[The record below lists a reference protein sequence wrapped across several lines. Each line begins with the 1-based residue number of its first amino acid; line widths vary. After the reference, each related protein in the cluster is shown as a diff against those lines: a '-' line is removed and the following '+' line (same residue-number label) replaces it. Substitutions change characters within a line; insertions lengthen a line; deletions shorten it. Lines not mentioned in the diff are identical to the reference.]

1 MKNKTIIA
9 LVVVGVLAVCGIGCI
24 GTVLGFRTDCVGA
37 EAGIEAQYKANQSS
51 YDTMWKTFREMAQV
65 PAMYESHLKD
75 VWSGVISG
83 RYQDNGKLLMAVKE
97 DNPKLDP
104 SMYTKI
110 QLAIDANR
118 TRFNQDQTELVDK
131 KRQYE
136 VILKGNTALVANGFF
151 GFPHIDLA
159 KYDIVTS
166 DETEKAFTDKKA
178 GEIKL
183 Q

>member
-1 MKNKTIIA
+1 MKNKTIII
-9 LVVVGVLAVCGIGCI
+9 LVVAGVLALCGVGCV
-24 GTVLGFRTDCVGA
+24 GTVLGFRTDCVQS
-37 EAGIEAQYKANQSS
+37 EAGIEAQYKANQAS

-65 PAMYESHLKD
+65 PAMYEAHLKD
-75 VWSGVISG
+75 VWAGVISG
-83 RYQDNGKLLMAVKE
+83 RYNDNGRLLLAVKE

-110 QLAIDANR
+110 QAAIESNR

-136 VILKGNTALVANGFF
+136 VILRGNTALVVNGFL
-151 GFPHIDLA
+151 GFPKIDLS

-166 DETEKAFTDKKA
+166 DETQKAFDEKKA